1 MSALVSTLDE
11 LVAGIDDDATLAVP
25 KDFSG
30 VAMAATRA
38 LIGRGVRNLHVVG
51 VPVCGLQVDILV
63 GAGAVRTVETSAV
76 TLGEYGP
83 APRFTAAVRAGWIQV
98 LDATCPAIHGALQ
111 AAEKGLPFIPI
122 RGLIGSD
129 VLAHRRDW
137 RVIDNPF
144 QPGDKMVA
152 LPAIRP
158 DVALFHAPLA
168 DRHGNVW
175 IGRNRELMTVAHAS
189 ATTLVTVEEI
199 VDRSL
204 LDDPVLAA
212 ATIPDLYVTRIA
224 AAPRGA
230 APLALAGRYPAD
242 AEWLARYAQA
252 AKTAEGFRAFLD
264 EWLASAT
271 A

>member
-1 MSALVSTLDE
+1 VSSLAE
-11 LVAGIDDDATLAVP
+11 LVAGIGDGATLAVP

-38 LIGRGVRNLHVVG
+38 LLRRGVKDLHIVG
-51 VPVCGLQVDILV
+51 VPVCGIQVDILI
-63 GAGAVRTVETSAV
+63 GAGAVRTLETSAV
-76 TLGEYGP
+76 TLGEHGA
-83 APRFTAAVRAGWIQV
+83 APRFTAAVRAGSIRV

-144 QPGDKMVA
+144 QPGDRIVV

-175 IGRNRELMTVAHAS
+175 IGRNRELMMVAHA
-189 ATTLVTVEEI
+189 AAATLVTVEEI
-199 VDRSL
+199 VDRNL

-212 ATIPDLYVTRIA
+212 ATIPDLYVTKIA

-242 AEWLARYAQA
+242 AETLMRYAQA
-252 AKTAEGFRAFLD
+252 AKTEEGFRAFLD
-264 EWLASAT
+264 EWLTIPPA
-271 A
+271 

>member
-11 LVAGIDDDATLAVP
+11 LVAGIGDGAKLAVP

-38 LIGRGVRNLHVVG
+38 LLRRGVRDLHIVG

-76 TLGEYGP
+76 TLGEHGA
-83 APRFTAAVRAGWIQV
+83 APRFTAAVRSGAIQV

-137 RVIDNPF
+137 REIENPF
-144 QPGDKMVA
+144 QPGDRIVA

-175 IGRNRELMTVAHAS
+175 IGRNRELMTIAHAS
-189 ATTLVTVEEI
+189 ASTLVSVEEI
-199 VDRSL
+199 VDRNL

-212 ATIPDLYVTRIA
+212 ATIPDLYVTKVA
-224 AAPRGA
+224 LAPRGA
-230 APLALAGRYPAD
+230 APLALAGRYSSD
-242 AEWLARYAQA
+242 GEMLARYAQA
-252 AKTAEGFRAFLD
+252 AKTVEGFRAFLA
-264 EWLASAT
+264 EWLAS
-271 A
+271 

>member
-1 MSALVSTLDE
+1 MVSTLDE
-11 LVAGIDDDATLAVP
+11 LVAGIGDGTMLAVP

-38 LIGRGVRNLHVVG
+38 LLRRGVKDLHIVG
-51 VPVCGLQVDILV
+51 VPVCGIQVDILI
-63 GAGAVRTVETSAV
+63 GAGAVRTLETSAV
-76 TLGEYGP
+76 TLGEHGA
-83 APRFTAAVRAGWIQV
+83 APRFTAAVREGAIRL

-129 VLAHRRDW
+129 VLTHRRDW

-144 QPGDKMVA
+144 QAGDQIVA

-175 IGRNRELMTVAHAS
+175 VGRNRELVTVAHAS
-189 ATTLVTVEEI
+189 AATLVTVEEI
-199 VDRSL
+199 VDRNL

-212 ATIPDLYVTRIA
+212 ATIPDLYVTKVA

-242 AEWLARYAQA
+242 AETLARYAQA
-252 AKTAEGFRAFLD
+252 AKTEEGFRAFLA
-264 EWLASAT
+264 EWLTT
-271 A
+271 APE

>member
-1 MSALVSTLDE
+1 MGTLISTLDE
-11 LVAGIDDDATLAVP
+11 LVAGIGDGARLAVP

-38 LIGRGVRNLHVVG
+38 LLRRGVKNLHVVG
-51 VPVCGLQVDILV
+51 VPVCGLQVDILI
-63 GAGAVRTVETSAV
+63 GAGAVRTIETSAV

-83 APRFTAAVRAGWIQV
+83 APRFTAAVRAGSIRV
-98 LDATCPAIHGALQ
+98 LDATCPAIHGGLQ

-129 VLAHRRDW
+129 VLTQRHDW

-144 QPGDKMVA
+144 QPGDKVVA

-189 ATTLVTVEEI
+189 AATLVTVEEI
-199 VDRSL
+199 VDRKL
-204 LDDPVLAA
+204 LDDPVLAP

-230 APLALAGRYPAD
+230 APLALAGRYAAD
-242 AEWLARYAQA
+242 AEALAQYAQA
-252 AKTAEGFRAFLD
+252 AKTEEGFRAFLG
-264 EWLASAT
+264 EWLASNT
-271 A
+271 V

>member
-11 LVAGIDDDATLAVP
+11 LVAGIGDGALLAVP
-25 KDFSG
+25 KDHSG
-30 VAMAATRA
+30 VAMAATGA
-38 LIGRGVRNLHVVG
+38 LLRRGARDLHVVG
-51 VPVCGLQVDILV
+51 VPVCGIQVDILI

-76 TLGEYGP
+76 TLGEYGA
-83 APRFTAAVRAGWIQV
+83 APRFTAAVRAGTVRV

-129 VLAHRRDW
+129 VLAHRHDW

-144 QPGDKMVA
+144 QPGDRIVA

-168 DRHGNVW
+168 DRQGNVW
-175 IGRNRELMTVAHAS
+175 IGRNRELVTVAHA
-189 ATTLVTVEEI
+189 AAATLVTVEEI

-204 LDDPVLAA
+204 LDDPALAA
-212 ATIPDLYVTRIA
+212 ATIPDLYVTKVA
-224 AAPRGA
+224 LAPRGA
-230 APLALAGRYPAD
+230 APLALAGRYPGD
-242 AEWLARYAQA
+242 AEALARYAQM
-252 AKTAEGFRAFLD
+252 AKTEDGFRSFLD
-264 EWLASAT
+264 EWLATIA

>member
-1 MSALVSTLDE
+1 MSALVSNLEE
-11 LVAGIDDDATLAVP
+11 LVAGIGDGATLAVP

-38 LIGRGVRNLHVVG
+38 LVRRGVKNLHIVG

-76 TLGEYGP
+76 TLGEYGA
-83 APRFTAAVRAGWIQV
+83 APRFTAAVRAGSIQV

-144 QPGDKMVA
+144 QPADKIVA

-158 DVALFHAPLA
+158 DAALFHAPLA

-189 ATTLVTVEEI
+189 AATFVSVEEI
-199 VDRSL
+199 VDRNL

-242 AEWLARYAQA
+242 AETLARYAQA
-252 AKTAEGFRAFLD
+252 AKTEAGFRAFLD
-264 EWLASAT
+264 EWLASEGA
-271 A
+271 

>member
-1 MSALVSTLDE
+1 MSQMVSTLDE
-11 LVAGIDDDATLAVP
+11 LVADIGDGAMLAVP

-38 LIGRGVRNLHVVG
+38 LLKRGVKDLHVVG
-51 VPVCGLQVDILV
+51 IPVCGIQVDILI
-63 GAGAVRTVETSAV
+63 GAGAVRTLETSAV
-76 TLGEYGP
+76 TLGEHG
-83 APRFTAAVRAGWIQV
+83 AEPRFTAAVREGSIQV

-144 QPGDKMVA
+144 QPGDSIVA

-175 IGRNRELMTVAHAS
+175 IGRNRELVTVAHAS
-189 ATTLVTVEEI
+189 AATLVTVEEI
-199 VDRSL
+199 VDRNL

-212 ATIPDLYVTRIA
+212 ATIPDLYVTKIA

-242 AEWLARYAQA
+242 AETLARYAQA
-252 AKTAEGFRAFLD
+252 ARTEEGFRAFLD
-264 EWLASAT
+264 EWLATSSM
-271 A
+271 

>member
-1 MSALVSTLDE
+1 MSAMVSTLDE
-11 LVAGIDDDATLAVP
+11 LVAGISDGAMLAVP

-38 LIGRGVRNLHVVG
+38 LLKRGVKDLHVVG
-51 VPVCGLQVDILV
+51 VPVCGIQVDILI
-63 GAGAVRTVETSAV
+63 GAGAVRTLETSAV
-76 TLGEYGP
+76 TLGEHGA
-83 APRFTAAVRAGWIQV
+83 APRFTAAVRDGTIQI

-129 VLAHRRDW
+129 VLTHRRDW

-144 QPGDKMVA
+144 QAGDRVVA

-189 ATTLVTVEEI
+189 AATLVSVEEI
-199 VDRSL
+199 VDRNL

-212 ATIPDLYVTRIA
+212 ATIPELYVTKIA
-224 AAPRGA
+224 AALRGA

-242 AEWLARYAQA
+242 TETLARYAQA

-264 EWLASAT
+264 EWLTST
-271 A
+271 T